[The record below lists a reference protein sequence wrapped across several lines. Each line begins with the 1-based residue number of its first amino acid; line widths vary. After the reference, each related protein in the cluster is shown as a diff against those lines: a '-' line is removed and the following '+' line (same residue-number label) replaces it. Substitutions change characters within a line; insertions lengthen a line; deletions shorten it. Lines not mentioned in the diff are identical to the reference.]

1 MKNNTIKLPLY
12 KEANEDKTLLR
23 GLQQNGNAGLWYDK
37 FCNTWKGLAI
47 IDRQKNGKVEI
58 KKCKDKNGDGW
69 IETVANQSCGNG
81 NELKRQWLRRWEMV
95 AKLKGHNLC
104 LKTDSPFV
112 TGLGREHPVENG
124 FLWHHTLGVPY
135 LPGSSVKGMVR
146 SWIEQWAE
154 EKDKKE
160 KEEIDRIF
168 GPKQPTEQPQ
178 VGVVVFLDAIPL
190 DTVRLKADIM
200 TPHYGEY
207 YQNKERPKAP
217 GDWISPVPIPFL
229 AVKEGATFH
238 FAIVPRR
245 HPCLKTQGESGKSS
259 DLPVGKSREGNHRA
273 DCEIVVDWLKEALE
287 WIGAGAKTAIGYGR
301 MSVDDS
307 NQDRCEKE
315 WREQK
320 QKAKDAKK
328 RDAELAKASPIE
340 REILEFLAK
349 KPDKGIPDHTV
360 IINQVKSG
368 RWEGKEKVEVA
379 RWLKRK
385 MEEEKRWKPNTKAK
399 KPDKDRDY
407 QNTLLI
413 MKWLQGE

>member
-1 MKNNTIKLPLY
+1 MKTAMPTLPLY

-23 GLQQNGNAGLWYDK
+23 VLPQNGNAGLWYDK
-37 FCNTWKGLAI
+37 FCNDWEDLLA
-47 IDRQKNGKVEI
+47 RQEI
-58 KKCKDKNGDGW
+58 KFKKPEWINKTVTNRPCGD
-69 IETVANQSCGNG
+69 ND
-81 NELKRQWLRRWEMV
+81 ELKRQRNRRWKMV
-95 AKLKGHNLC
+95 AKLGGHNLC
-104 LKTDSPFV
+104 LKTDSVFV

-146 SWIEQWAE
+146 AWIEQWAD
-154 EKDKKE
+154 EKDE
-160 KEEIDRIF
+160 ANEEEIKRIF

-178 VGVVVFLDAIPL
+178 VGAVVFLDAIPL
-190 DTVRLKADIM
+190 FSVPLKAEVM
-200 TPHYGEY
+200 TPHYGKY
-207 YQNKERPKAP
+207 YQEGNAP

-229 AVKEGATFH
+229 AVKEGAIFH
-238 FAIVPRR
+238 FAIVPPRQ
-245 HPCLKTQGESGKSS
+245 PCLEAPGESEKSR
-259 DLPVGKSREGNHRA
+259 DLPVGELRGGGRCR
-273 DCEIVVDWLKEALE
+273 DCETVIGWLKDALE
-287 WIGAGAKTAIGYGR
+287 WTGAGAKTAVGYGR
-301 MSVDDS
+301 MSVDEGA
-307 NQDRCEKE
+307 QKRCEDE

-328 RDAELAKASPIE
+328 RDAELAEASPIE
-340 REILEFLAK
+340 REILEFLAE
-349 KPDKGIPDHTV
+349 KPDKGMPDHTV

-379 RWLKRK
+379 RWLKRE